1 MSLFMPGGN
10 QIFMYIIAVY
20 DVAAE
25 RTNKMLKLC
34 RQYLNWIQNST
45 FEGTL
50 SRVQF
55 LELEAAAREI
65 MDEQYDSFILFQIT
79 HVHRLNRT
87 VIGRERMEIDQ
98 FL

>member
-1 MSLFMPGGN
+1 
-10 QIFMYIIAVY
+10 MYIIAVY
-20 DVAAE
+20 DVASE

-45 FEGTL
+45 FEGDL
-50 SRVQF
+50 SRVQL

-65 MDEQYDSFILFQIT
+65 MDETYDSFILFQIT
-79 HVHRLNRT
+79 HVHRLNRI
-87 VIGRERMEIDQ
+87 VIGREKMEIDQ